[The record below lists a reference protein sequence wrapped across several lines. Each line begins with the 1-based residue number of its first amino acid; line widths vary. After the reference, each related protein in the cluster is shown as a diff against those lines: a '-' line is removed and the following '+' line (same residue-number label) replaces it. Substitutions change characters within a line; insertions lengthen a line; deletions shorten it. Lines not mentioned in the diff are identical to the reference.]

1 MRIDVKT
8 TIGLA
13 CVAGAVFVSGR
24 CADGAP
30 TLAEAL
36 ELPADSVR
44 LVFFQPAD
52 CAQHRKAI
60 VDEIVDGRAR
70 PVVIYADPERPVDLG
85 RLLGEEVS
93 GVEALRLPD
102 LGFEKEFERLGIGAT
117 PFVLTLDHQGAI
129 VGHANPSGWG
139 IR

>member
-8 TIGLA
+8 TIGLV

-36 ELPADSVR
+36 NLPPGSVG
-44 LVFFQPAD
+44 LVLFQPAA
-52 CAQHRKAI
+52 CARHRKAS

-70 PVVIYADPERPVDLG
+70 PVVIYADPQGPVDLG

-93 GVEALRLPD
+93 GVDALRLPD
-102 LGFEKEFERLGIGAT
+102 MGFEKKFERLGSGAT
-117 PFVLTLDHQGAI
+117 PFVLTLDHQGVV
-129 VGHANPSGWG
+129 VGNARPLGWG
-139 IR
+139 G

>member
-8 TIGLA
+8 TIGLV

-24 CADGAP
+24 CAEGAP

-36 ELPADSVR
+36 NLPPDSVR

-70 PVVIYADPERPVDLG
+70 PVVIYADPQRPVDLG

-93 GVEALRLPD
+93 GVEALRLPGQ
-102 LGFEKEFERLGIGAT
+102 GFEKEFERLGIGAT
-117 PFVLTLDHQGAI
+117 PFVLTLDHEGVI
-129 VGHANPSGWG
+129 VGNARPLGWG
-139 IR
+139 G